1 MSITNLMPWRRKE
14 PALRK
19 RENVTVNREEE
30 HPLATLERDMNR
42 MFDDFFG
49 GFGLAS
55 SEFWDTGWS
64 AFSPQVDIVDGEE
77 DIKISVELPG
87 LDEKDIDVSLSRDML
102 TISGEKQQEKEDK
115 GKNYYRMERSYG
127 SFRRAIPIPCEV
139 KSEAIEATFKNGVLS
154 IILPKAGEGQCRQ
167 TITVKTE

>member
-19 RENVTVNREEE
+19 RENVTVNREED

-64 AFSPQVDIVDGEE
+64 AFSPQVDIVDNEKE
-77 DIKISVELPG
+77 IKVSVELPG
-87 LDEKDIDVSLSRDML
+87 LDEKDIDVSLSRDTL
-102 TISGEKQQEKEDK
+102 TISGEKRQEKEDK

-127 SFRRAIPIPCEV
+127 SFKRAIPIPCEV
-139 KSEAIEATFKNGVLS
+139 KTEDIEATFKNGVLS
-154 IILPKAGEGQCRQ
+154 VVLPKSSGEQCRQ
-167 TITVKTE
+167 KITVKTE

>member
-19 RENVTVNREEE
+19 RENVTVNREED

-64 AFSPQVDIVDGEE
+64 AFSPQVDIVDNEKE
-77 DIKISVELPG
+77 IKVSVELPG
-87 LDEKDIDVSLSRDML
+87 LDEKDIDVSLSRDTL
-102 TISGEKQQEKEDK
+102 TISGEKRQEKEDK

-127 SFRRAIPIPCEV
+127 SFKRAIPIPCEV
-139 KSEAIEATFKNGVLS
+139 KAEAIEATFKNGVLS
-154 IILPKAGEGQCRQ
+154 IVLPKASEGQCRQ
-167 TITVKTE
+167 KITVKTE